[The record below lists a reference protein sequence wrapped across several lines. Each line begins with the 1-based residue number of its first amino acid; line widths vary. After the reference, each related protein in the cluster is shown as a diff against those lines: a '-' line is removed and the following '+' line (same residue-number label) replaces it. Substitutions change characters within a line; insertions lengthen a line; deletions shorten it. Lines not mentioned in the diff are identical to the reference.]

1 MFAISHSDAIDLE
14 NRVRRLFKCDRAG
27 VSGLAD
33 ADNFESHPM
42 DAAVM
47 VVSYIH
53 AKGLQSSET
62 QYDEFLCKYNI
73 IFTYPDENDA
83 KNKVQNYIDELTK
96 IIEEYVEQTV
106 KYIFNIRL

>member
-1 MFAISHSDAIDLE
+1 MYRINHNDAIELE
-14 NRVRRLFKCDRAG
+14 HQVRRLFKCDRAG

-33 ADNFESHPM
+33 ADNFESRPM

-62 QYDEFLCKYNI
+62 QYDEFLCKYDV
-73 IFTYPDENDA
+73 IFVMPESNRKQAARYGFCILQPACVGGGFKSDCGS
-83 KNKVQNYIDELTK
+83 IDKL
-96 IIEEYVEQTV
+96 I
-106 KYIFNIRL
+106 

>member
-1 MFAISHSDAIDLE
+1 
-14 NRVRRLFKCDRAG
+14 
-27 VSGLAD
+27 
-33 ADNFESHPM
+33 M

-62 QYDEFLCKYNI
+62 QYDEFLSRYDT

-83 KNKVQNYIDELTK
+83 KHEVQNYINELTK
-96 IIEEYVEQTV
+96 IVEQ
-106 KYIFNIRL
+106 YI